1 MTTWKKWR
9 LWLTLL
15 LSLTIFGAAVP
26 AVDAES
32 IAQVEEVRQLL
43 EEYHLSKPDDSILN
57 ANEID
62 AMVESL
68 HDPYTEFFDEDEW
81 DTFNSALEQ
90 TFVGIGIVMAEDNG
104 IVYVQDVLPGG
115 PAETAGILPGDA
127 VVSADGKSLKGKT
140 MVELQRALR
149 GLEGT
154 VVALGVSRGGKQLKF
169 RIVRKA
175 VHFPTVTTRL
185 LGNGVGYLALS
196 GFTSDASGQFKKQL
210 AELEQK
216 GLSSLIIDLRDN
228 GGGYVTAAQEI
239 AGLFVKEG
247 VLAHMRDRDG
257 NDQPL
262 EVSGT
267 AKPYPVV
274 VLVNGN
280 SASASELLSGALQD
294 YGVAKLAGTQT
305 YGKGVVQSLV
315 PLKSGGML
323 KVTIQEYF
331 TPKGRKV
338 DKVGLTPDLLLDGS
352 PAEQLVGAFRSAGGK
367 KITMTSGRGAL
378 TINGV
383 RMPQSGSA
391 IKKQSV
397 WYVNF
402 RLGSSLAGAKL
413 KYDGKQRTFT
423 VTRGFKTQIL
433 KTNDSHV
440 LIKNGRA
447 LVDVRLLQ
455 KWFPEVRWSSAG
467 DTVKLTAG

>member
-1 MTTWKKWR
+1 VTTWKKWR
-9 LWLTLL
+9 LSLSLL
-15 LSLTIFGAAVP
+15 ISLTIFGAAVP

-32 IAQVEEVRQLL
+32 IAQVQEVRQLL
-43 EEYHLSKPDDSILN
+43 EEYHLSKPDDALLSS
-57 ANEID
+57 NEID
-62 AMVESL
+62 TMVESL
-68 HDPYTEFFDEDEW
+68 HDPYTEFFDENEW
-81 DTFNSALEQ
+81 ETFNSALEQ
-90 TFVGIGIVMAEDNG
+90 TFVGIGIVMSEDNG
-104 IVYVQDVLPGG
+104 VVYVQDVLPGG
-115 PAETAGILPGDA
+115 PADSAGILPGDA
-127 VVSADGKSLKGKT
+127 LVSADGKPLKGKT
-140 MVELQRALR
+140 TAELQRSLR
-149 GLEGT
+149 GLDGT
-154 VVALGVSRGGKQLKF
+154 VVVLGVSRGGKQLKF
-169 RIVRKA
+169 HIVRKA
-175 VHFPTVTTRL
+175 VHFPTVTARL

-196 GFTSDASGQFKKQL
+196 GFTSDASSQFKKQL
-210 AELEQK
+210 AELEKK
-216 GLSSLIIDLRDN
+216 GLSSLVIDLRDN

-247 VLAHMRDRDG
+247 ILAHMRDREG
-257 NDQPL
+257 VDQPL

-267 AKPYPVV
+267 AKPYSVV

-305 YGKGVVQSLV
+305 FGKGVVQSLM

-367 KITMTSGRGAL
+367 NITMISGRGAL

-383 RMPQSGSA
+383 RMPQSGAA
-391 IKKQSV
+391 INNKSV

-402 RLGSSLAGAKL
+402 RLGSSMAGAKL
-413 KYDGKQRTFT
+413 MYDGKQRTFT
-423 VTRGFKTQIL
+423 VKRGSKSEVL

-440 LIKNGRA
+440 VIKNGKA
-447 LVDVRLLQ
+447 LIDVRMLQ